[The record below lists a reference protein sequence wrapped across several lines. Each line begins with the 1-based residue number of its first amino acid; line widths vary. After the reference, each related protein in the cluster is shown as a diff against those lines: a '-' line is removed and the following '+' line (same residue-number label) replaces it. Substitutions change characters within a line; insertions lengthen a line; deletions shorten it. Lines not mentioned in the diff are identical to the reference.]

1 MRAKEDDQGFI
12 KLNPLELQHE
22 SSLSKQDLIKD
33 FSSPMDSSVEKQP
46 SYANKDHNSIMQ
58 KDIVLKDSKVTE
70 DAFIVQNST
79 IMLVNNED

>member
-1 MRAKEDDQGFI
+1 
-12 KLNPLELQHE
+12 
-22 SSLSKQDLIKD
+22 
-33 FSSPMDSSVEKQP
+33 MDSSVEKQP

-58 KDIVLKDSKVTE
+58 KDIVLKDSKVTK